1 MTTKIKNWLTVT
13 AMAVTISNAS
23 CTLDEYNPSGYT
35 MDALSAS
42 VEGYQTILNN
52 VYFGMERALYGY
64 GQFMQMTEGGT
75 DIWTSQKNGDNLYLK
90 YGMGSDF
97 ANNMMANTLNC
108 CYDGICYCN
117 QAIVQAN
124 KVPFTTEEEKNQ
136 KVAEAHFMRAVY
148 YYNLVEQLGGVT
160 LQMSP
165 VEDVDL
171 HPGKD
176 TPLDIYEK
184 CIIPDLEFAVQW
196 LPIEERTTRP
206 SKKSAM
212 GMLARACLQSIE
224 YDSSKKYAQRALEV
238 AKEMVE
244 DCKAGGAALGV
255 YMYDNIEDVFAESN
269 NFENKEALWKHRYVV
284 GGVSN
289 QAWIMNQNNEQFY
302 CPLTAFSAIV
312 FKTDI
317 HSGNKYDGLSDY
329 QIWGRRAGGSFMP
342 SKYLMD
348 LYVQED
354 GTLDPRYHEFFQTQW
369 TYNKD
374 KGQSW
379 SESQVK
385 QFDKNLE
392 SPEISE
398 MVPNAT
404 TGELVRQ
411 YTKFVFDEEA
421 LEFIRPGDDGYA
433 EKVAVKKD
441 SKILYVDYKDLYAED
456 NTVIMDYH
464 RDYDNTDVVS
474 PWLSFYP
481 SLMKHNSS
489 NYYVNNLSKKRLGN
503 LNATFMMRTPEV
515 FLIAAEADIYVN
527 GGANAMQYINQVRER
542 AGAKALSGAATVE
555 TVLDER
561 ARELCGEYVRFYDL
575 KRTGKLTSTYLKST
589 NPDVGQYFVDGKH
602 EVRPF
607 PQSFLENLEEGG
619 GYYQNPGY

>member
-196 LPIEERTTRP
+196 LSVEERTTRP

-289 QAWIMNQNNEQFY
+289 QAWIMNQNDEQFY

-369 TYNKD
+369 TCNKD

-385 QFDKNLE
+385 QFDKNLD
-392 SPEISE
+392 SPEISFME
-398 MVPNAT
+398 PNAT
-404 TGELVRQ
+404 TGKMERK

-421 LEFIRPGDDGYA
+421 LEFIRPGDEGYA
-433 EKVAVKKD
+433 EKIAEKKD

-474 PWLSFYP
+474 PWLNFYP
-481 SLMKHNSS
+481 SLTKHNSS

-503 LNATFMMRTPEV
+503 LNATFMMRTPEI

-527 GGANAMQYINQVRER
+527 GGANAMQYINLVRER
-542 AGAKALSGAATVE
+542 AGAKPLSGAATVE

-575 KRTGKLTSTYLKST
+575 KRTGKLTSAYLKSA

-607 PQSFLENLEEGG
+607 PQSFLENLEDGG
-619 GYYQNPGY
+619 VYYQNPGY

>member
-1 MTTKIKNWLTVT
+1 MVTDRRKN
-13 AMAVTISNAS
+13 
-23 CTLDEYNPSGYT
+23 YPSVQEVG
-35 MDALSAS
+35 D
-42 VEGYQTILNN
+42 GN
-52 VYFGMERALYGY
+52 VGKSLP
-64 GQFMQMTEGGT
+64 
-75 DIWTSQKNGDNLYLK
+75 
-90 YGMGSDF
+90 
-97 ANNMMANTLNC
+97 
-108 CYDGICYCN
+108 
-117 QAIVQAN
+117 AIHRV
-124 KVPFTTEEEKNQ
+124 
-136 KVAEAHFMRAVY
+136 
-148 YYNLVEQLGGVT
+148 
-160 LQMSP
+160 
-165 VEDVDL
+165 
-171 HPGKD
+171 
-176 TPLDIYEK
+176 
-184 CIIPDLEFAVQW
+184 
-196 LPIEERTTRP
+196 
-206 SKKSAM
+206 
-212 GMLARACLQSIE
+212 
-224 YDSSKKYAQRALEV
+224 DSSKKYAQRALEV

-369 TYNKD
+369 TCNKD

-503 LNATFMMRTPEV
+503 LNATFIMRTPEV

-527 GGANAMQYINQVRER
+527 GGVNAMQYINQVRER

>member
-369 TYNKD
+369 TCNKD

-411 YTKFVFDEEA
+411 
-421 LEFIRPGDDGYA
+421 
-433 EKVAVKKD
+433 
-441 SKILYVDYKDLYAED
+441 
-456 NTVIMDYH
+456 
-464 RDYDNTDVVS
+464 
-474 PWLSFYP
+474 
-481 SLMKHNSS
+481 
-489 NYYVNNLSKKRLGN
+489 
-503 LNATFMMRTPEV
+503 
-515 FLIAAEADIYVN
+515 
-527 GGANAMQYINQVRER
+527 
-542 AGAKALSGAATVE
+542 
-555 TVLDER
+555 
-561 ARELCGEYVRFYDL
+561 
-575 KRTGKLTSTYLKST
+575 
-589 NPDVGQYFVDGKH
+589 
-602 EVRPF
+602 
-607 PQSFLENLEEGG
+607 
-619 GYYQNPGY
+619 

>member
-13 AMAVTISNAS
+13 VMAVTISNAS

-196 LPIEERTTRP
+196 LSVEERTTRP

-342 SKYLMD
+342 SKHLMD

-369 TYNKD
+369 TCNKD

-411 YTKFVFDEEA
+411 YTKFVFDEKA
-421 LEFIRPGDDGYA
+421 LEFIRPGDEGYA
-433 EKVAVKKD
+433 EKIAEKKD

-474 PWLSFYP
+474 PWLNFYP

-527 GGANAMQYINQVRER
+527 GGANAMQYINLVRER

>member
-196 LPIEERTTRP
+196 LSVEERTTRP

-342 SKYLMD
+342 SKHLMD

-369 TYNKD
+369 TCNKD

-411 YTKFVFDEEA
+411 YTKFVFDEKA
-421 LEFIRPGDDGYA
+421 LEFIRPGDEGYA
-433 EKVAVKKD
+433 EKIAEKKD

-464 RDYDNTDVVS
+464 RDYDNTDVIS
-474 PWLSFYP
+474 PWLNFYP

-527 GGANAMQYINQVRER
+527 GGANAMQYINLVRER

-607 PQSFLENLEEGG
+607 PVSFLENLEEGG

>member
-1 MTTKIKNWLTVT
+1 
-13 AMAVTISNAS
+13 
-23 CTLDEYNPSGYT
+23 
-35 MDALSAS
+35 
-42 VEGYQTILNN
+42 
-52 VYFGMERALYGY
+52 
-64 GQFMQMTEGGT
+64 
-75 DIWTSQKNGDNLYLK
+75 
-90 YGMGSDF
+90 
-97 ANNMMANTLNC
+97 MANTLNC

-369 TYNKD
+369 TCNKD

>member
-13 AMAVTISNAS
+13 VMAVTISNAS

-196 LPIEERTTRP
+196 LPVEERTTRP

-342 SKYLMD
+342 SKHLMD

-369 TYNKD
+369 TCNKD

-404 TGELVRQ
+404 TGFIPFGKFISSNGTAYEIHLDWAVAGTSIAIAVISIAIATAMYARAKQPVANALARRFRGLWTAAYHRFYIDEVYQFVTHKIIFGCISRPIAWFDHHVVDGFFNFLAWSANATSDEIRGLQSGQIQQ
-411 YTKFVFDEEA
+411 YT
-421 LEFIRPGDDGYA
+421 Y
-433 EKVAVKKD
+433 
-441 SKILYVDYKDLYAED
+441 
-456 NTVIMDYH
+456 
-464 RDYDNTDVVS
+464 
-474 PWLSFYP
+474 
-481 SLMKHNSS
+481 
-489 NYYVNNLSKKRLGN
+489 
-503 LNATFMMRTPEV
+503 V
-515 FLIAAEADIYVN
+515 FLL
-527 GGANAMQYINQVRER
+527 GTL
-542 AGAKALSGAATVE
+542 ALI
-555 TVLDER
+555 L
-561 ARELCGEYVRFYDL
+561 LL
-575 KRTGKLTSTYLKST
+575 LL
-589 NPDVGQYFVDGKH
+589 
-602 EVRPF
+602 
-607 PQSFLENLEEGG
+607 
-619 GYYQNPGY
+619 

>member
-1 MTTKIKNWLTVT
+1 MITKIKNWLTVIV
-13 AMAVTISNAS
+13 MAVTLSNAS
-23 CTLDEYNPSGYT
+23 CSLDEYNPSGYT

-52 VYFGMERALYGY
+52 VYFGMERSMYGL
-64 GQFMQMTEGGT
+64 GLFMQLTEGGT
-75 DIWTSQKNGDNLYLK
+75 DIWTSQKNGNNLYLK

-117 QAIVQAN
+117 QAIVKAG
-124 KVPFTTEEEKNQ
+124 KVPFASDEEKNA

-148 YYNLVEQLGGVT
+148 YYNLVEQLGGVK
-160 LQMSP
+160 LQMTP
-165 VEDVDL
+165 VESVDL
-171 HPGKD
+171 RPGKD
-176 TPLDIYEK
+176 TPLDIYEQ

-196 LPIEERTTRP
+196 LPVEERTTRP

-212 GMLARACLQSIE
+212 GMLARACLQSVR
-224 YDSSKKYAQRALEV
+224 YDSSKKYAQRALDV
-238 AKEMVE
+238 AKEMIE

-255 YMYDNIEDVFAESN
+255 FMYPTLEEVFDESN

-289 QAWIMNQNNEQFY
+289 QAWIMNQNDEQFY
-302 CPLTAFSAIV
+302 CPLTAFAAIV
-312 FKTDI
+312 LKTDI
-317 HSGNKYDGLSDY
+317 HSGNKYEGLSDY

-342 SKYLMD
+342 SKHLLD
-348 LYVQED
+348 LYEQED
-354 GTLDPRYHEFFQTQW
+354 GTLDPRYHAFFQTSW
-369 TYNKD
+369 TCNKD
-374 KGQSW
+374 KGQGW

-385 QFDKNLE
+385 TFDKNLD
-392 SPEISE
+392 SPEISFME
-398 MVPNAT
+398 PNAT
-404 TGELVRQ
+404 TGEMERK
-411 YTKFVFDEEA
+411 YTKFVFDEKA
-421 LEFIRPGDDGYA
+421 LEFIRPGDEGYA
-433 EKVAVKKD
+433 EKVAEKKN
-441 SKILYVDYKDLYAED
+441 SKILYVDYKDLYAEAD
-456 NTVIMDYH
+456 TVIMNYH
-464 RDYDNTDVVS
+464 RDYDNAVVVS
-474 PWLSFYP
+474 PWLNFYP

-561 ARELCGEYVRFYDL
+561 ARE
-575 KRTGKLTSTYLKST
+575 
-589 NPDVGQYFVDGKH
+589 
-602 EVRPF
+602 
-607 PQSFLENLEEGG
+607 
-619 GYYQNPGY
+619 

>member
-13 AMAVTISNAS
+13 VMAVTISNAS

-342 SKYLMD
+342 SKHLMD

-369 TYNKD
+369 TCNKD

-404 TGELVRQ
+404 TGFIPFGKFISSNGTAYEMHLDWAVAGTSIAIAVISIAIATAMYARAKQPVANALARRFRGLWTAAYHRFYIDEVYQFVTHKIIFGCISRPIAWFDHHVVDGFFNFLAWSANATSDEIRGLQSGQIQQ
-411 YTKFVFDEEA
+411 YT
-421 LEFIRPGDDGYA
+421 Y
-433 EKVAVKKD
+433 
-441 SKILYVDYKDLYAED
+441 
-456 NTVIMDYH
+456 
-464 RDYDNTDVVS
+464 
-474 PWLSFYP
+474 
-481 SLMKHNSS
+481 
-489 NYYVNNLSKKRLGN
+489 
-503 LNATFMMRTPEV
+503 V
-515 FLIAAEADIYVN
+515 FLL
-527 GGANAMQYINQVRER
+527 GTL
-542 AGAKALSGAATVE
+542 ALI
-555 TVLDER
+555 L
-561 ARELCGEYVRFYDL
+561 LL
-575 KRTGKLTSTYLKST
+575 LL
-589 NPDVGQYFVDGKH
+589 
-602 EVRPF
+602 
-607 PQSFLENLEEGG
+607 
-619 GYYQNPGY
+619 

>member
-1 MTTKIKNWLTVT
+1 MTTKIKNWLTVMAMT
-13 AMAVTISNAS
+13 AAMSNAS

-35 MDALSAS
+35 MDALSTS

-64 GQFMQMTEGGT
+64 GQFMQLTEGGT

-117 QAIVQAN
+117 QAIVQAD
-124 KVPFTTEEEKNQ
+124 KVPFTNAEEKNK
-136 KVAEAHFMRAVY
+136 KVAEAYFMRAVY

-160 LQMSP
+160 LQMTP
-165 VEDVDL
+165 VENVNL

-196 LPIEERTTRP
+196 LPVEERTTRP
-206 SKKSAM
+206 SRKSAM
-212 GMLARACLQSIE
+212 GMLARACLQSVS
-224 YDSSKKYAQRALEV
+224 YDSSKKYVQRALDIS
-238 AKEMVE
+238 KEMIE
-244 DCKAGGAALGV
+244 DCMAGGTSLGV
-255 YMYDNIEDVFAESN
+255 YMYPNIGDVFAESN
-269 NFENKEALWKHRYVV
+269 NFDNKEALWKHRYVV

-302 CPLTAFSAIV
+302 CPLTAFSAIQ
-312 FKTDI
+312 FKTDL
-317 HSGNKYDGLSDY
+317 HSGNAYDGLSDY

-342 SKYLMD
+342 SKYLLD

-354 GTLDPRYHEFFQTQW
+354 GTLDPRYHEYFQTSW
-369 TYNKD
+369 TCNKD

-385 QFDKNLE
+385 QFDKNPD
-392 SPEISE
+392 SPEISVE
-398 MVPNAT
+398 KTDPT
-404 TGELVRQ
+404 TGEPVRQ
-411 YTKFVFDEEA
+411 YTKILFGEEV
-421 LEFIRPGDDGYA
+421 LEFIRPGDEGYA
-433 EKVAVKKD
+433 EKAADKKNA
-441 SKILYVDYKDLYAED
+441 KILYVDYKDLYAAD
-456 NTVIMDYH
+456 HTVIMSYH
-464 RDYDNTDVVS
+464 REYDDADVVN
-474 PWLSFYP
+474 PWINFYP
-481 SLMKHNSS
+481 SLVKHNSS

-515 FLIAAEADIYVN
+515 FLIAAEADIYIN
-527 GGANAMQYINQVRER
+527 GGANAMQYINRVRER
-542 AGAKALSGAATVE
+542 AGARALSGAATIE
-555 TVLDER
+555 TVLEER

-575 KRTGKLTSTYLKST
+575 KRTGKLTGAYLKSV

-619 GYYQNPGY
+619 VYYQNPGY

>member
-196 LPIEERTTRP
+196 LSVEERTTRP

-342 SKYLMD
+342 SKHLMD

-369 TYNKD
+369 TCNKD

-411 YTKFVFDEEA
+411 YTKFVFD
-421 LEFIRPGDDGYA
+421 
-433 EKVAVKKD
+433 KK
-441 SKILYVDYKDLYAED
+441 
-456 NTVIMDYH
+456 H
-464 RDYDNTDVVS
+464 
-474 PWLSFYP
+474 W
-481 SLMKHNSS
+481 
-489 NYYVNNLSKKRLGN
+489 NLS
-503 LNATFMMRTPEV
+503 
-515 FLIAAEADIYVN
+515 
-527 GGANAMQYINQVRER
+527 VREMKDMR
-542 AGAKALSGAATVE
+542 
-555 TVLDER
+555 
-561 ARELCGEYVRFYDL
+561 
-575 KRTGKLTSTYLKST
+575 KR
-589 NPDVGQYFVDGKH
+589 
-602 EVRPF
+602 
-607 PQSFLENLEEGG
+607 
-619 GYYQNPGY
+619 

>member
-196 LPIEERTTRP
+196 LSVEERTTRP

-342 SKYLMD
+342 SKHLMD

-369 TYNKD
+369 TCNKD

-411 YTKFVFDEEA
+411 YTKFVFDEKA
-421 LEFIRPGDDGYA
+421 LEFIRPGDEGYA
-433 EKVAVKKD
+433 EKIAEKKD

-474 PWLSFYP
+474 PWLNFYP

-527 GGANAMQYINQVRER
+527 GGANAMQYINLVRER

>member
-369 TYNKD
+369 TCNKD

-503 LNATFMMRTPEV
+503 LNATFMMRT
-515 FLIAAEADIYVN
+515 D
-527 GGANAMQYINQVRER
+527 R
-542 AGAKALSGAATVE
+542 
-555 TVLDER
+555 
-561 ARELCGEYVRFYDL
+561 
-575 KRTGKLTSTYLKST
+575 KS
-589 NPDVGQYFVDGKH
+589 VV
-602 EVRPF
+602 
-607 PQSFLENLEEGG
+607 
-619 GYYQNPGY
+619 